1 MIKKALLFAL
11 MAATT
16 FCKTP
21 AQSKK
26 IFAATH
32 TVYAEGSTQGPVYS
46 LNYDKIFS
54 QGRIFAKSFRA
65 GFSVYN
71 DVLAVPAGLNFISG
85 KSAHHAE
92 LDITVVLYI
101 EKFQQL
107 FSAGNLSDKKLYIM
121 PGAGYRYQRPAGGF
135 FFKAIASPVLYLD
148 PPSDHFWNMDTKFY
162 AGLSIA
168 AGFSF

>member
-26 IFAATH
+26 TFAATH

-92 LDITVVLYI
+92 LDFRLGRNARVH
-101 EKFQQL
+101 Q
-107 FSAGNLSDKKLYIM
+107 SALVENGLI
-121 PGAGYRYQRPAGGF
+121 GGCRHC
-135 FFKAIASPVLYLD
+135 AHGELLD
-148 PPSDHFWNMDTKFY
+148 RWARRTGVRMFV
-162 AGLSIA
+162 
-168 AGFSF
+168 